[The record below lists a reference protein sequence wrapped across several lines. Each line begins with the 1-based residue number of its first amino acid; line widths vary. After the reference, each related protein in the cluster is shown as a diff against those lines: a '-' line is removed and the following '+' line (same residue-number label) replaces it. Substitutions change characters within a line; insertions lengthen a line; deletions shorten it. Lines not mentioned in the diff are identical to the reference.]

1 MKIGYVRVSTLD
13 QNLNFQREELEKV
26 GCEKIFED
34 KISGS
39 LSKAERQGLKSAIE
53 FARSGDVLVV
63 WKLDRLGRSIKDL
76 IEIVG
81 ELDKKGVSFKTIS
94 GIEIDTSNAG
104 GKLIFHIFA
113 ALAEFEKELIR
124 ERTLAGLKS
133 SRARG
138 KVGGRPSK
146 ITPEIVRMAKNL
158 HSDPKNKPDEI
169 RKLLGGISKSLFYK
183 ILKIEG

>member
-1 MKIGYVRVSTLD
+1 MKIGYVRVSTFD
-13 QNLNFQREELEKV
+13 QNLDLQLEELKKA

-39 LSKAERQGLKSAIE
+39 LSKAERNGLRNAIE

-81 ELDKKGVSFKTIS
+81 ELDEKGVSFKTIS

-133 SRARG
+133 ARARG
-138 KVGGRPSK
+138 RVGGRPTK
-146 ITPEIVRMAKNL
+146 ITPEIIRMAKTL
-158 HSDPKNKPDEI
+158 HNDPNNSPSDIMKA
-169 RKLLGGISKSLFYK
+169 LGGISKSLFYK
-183 ILKIEG
+183 ILKY